1 MNMKSKL
8 ANARALVV
16 EDDHSWQ
23 QILSEILGDAGLD
36 VDVADS
42 LQSAADSLRAAPHRL
57 AVVDLSLGGSDHHNQ
72 DGLAVLD
79 AVRRYDPGCAAIM
92 LTGFATVELAVSALT
107 EHGAFTCL
115 RKETFNRAQFRGVVS
130 HALALAPPSTGER
143 APADAQAQAGESQPA
158 APGCLALV
166 VEDDAGWRSILSELL
181 ADAGYGVHA
190 CSSFGEA
197 LGRLRREKY
206 TLAVVDLAL
215 TPGLGPNSRDHLRS
229 PQGRA
234 RPLERVSQGQTGYA
248 ARAGGDRN
256 TGQAAAVQTMGGY
269 RLLASTRA
277 AGIPTIV
284 VSGTATPPDIERAY
298 AEHGI
303 FAYLEKQAF
312 DRRAFLSTVAEAQ
325 AAGQACSELDCLT
338 DREREVLELLARG
351 MTNKEIAEALVI
363 TTNTVKRHLKAIF
376 EKLEIHTRA
385 AAAAKA
391 INAGVPAAQ
400 NVPANG
406 D

>member
-1 MNMKSKL
+1 MKL
-8 ANARALVV
+8 AGARALIV

-23 QILSEILGDAGLD
+23 QILSEILGDAGLG

-42 LQSAADSLRAAPHRL
+42 LESAADSLRAVPHRL
-57 AVVDLSLGGSDHHNQ
+57 AVVDLSLGGSDHRNQ
-72 DGLAVLD
+72 DGMAVLD
-79 AVRRYDPGCAAIM
+79 AVRRCDPGCAAIM

-130 HALALAPPSTGER
+130 HALALAPTLTPVPSPGGRGE
-143 APADAQAQAGESQPA
+143 AQAGEDRPA

-181 ADAGYGVHA
+181 ADAGHEVHG

-215 TPGLGPNSRDHLRS
+215 TPHPSPLGRGARGRGEGLD
-229 PQGRA
+229 
-234 RPLERVSQGQTGYA
+234 
-248 ARAGGDRN
+248 
-256 TGQAAAVQTMGGY
+256 GY

-284 VSGTATPPDIERAY
+284 VSGTATPLDIERAY

-312 DRRAFLSTVAEAQ
+312 DRRAFLCTVAEAQ
-325 AAGQACSELDCLT
+325 TAGQAGSELDCLT

-391 INAGVPAAQ
+391 ISAGVPAGRPEEGTAD
-400 NVPANG
+400 G
-406 D
+406 ESR

>member
-1 MNMKSKL
+1 MKL
-8 ANARALVV
+8 ANARALIV
-16 EDDHSWQ
+16 EDDRSWQ
-23 QILSEILGDAGLD
+23 QILSEILGDTGLD
-36 VDVADS
+36 VDVADG
-42 LQSAADSLRAAPHRL
+42 LKSAADSLRAVPHRL

-92 LTGFATVELAVSALT
+92 LTGFATVELAVSVLT

-115 RKETFNRAQFRGVVS
+115 RKETFNRAQFREVVS
-130 HALALAPPSTGER
+130 RALAVAPPSAGDLPGEGV
-143 APADAQAQAGESQPA
+143 PSSTQADQGQAA
-158 APGCLALV
+158 APDCPALI

-181 ADAGYGVHA
+181 ADSGYVVHE

-206 TLAVVDLAL
+206 GLAVVDLAL
-215 TPGLGPNSRDHLRS
+215 APISLTPS
-229 PQGRA
+229 PSPRGRA
-234 RPLERVSQGQTGYA
+234 RPGGA
-248 ARAGGDRN
+248 ARAGGTEGEGEN
-256 TGQAAAVQTMGGY
+256 MGGY

-284 VSGTATPPDIERAY
+284 VSGTAAPPDIERAY

-312 DRRAFLSTVAEAQ
+312 DRRAFLRAVAEAQ
-325 AAGQACSELDCLT
+325 TAGQTSSELDCLT

-351 MTNKEIAEALVI
+351 MTNKEIAETLFI

-391 INAGVPAAQ
+391 ISAGVPADWPEGEKA
-400 NVPANG
+400 
-406 D
+406 DEEI